1 MSRNKRPNAAH
12 FGPTRRLGLAYSG
25 PIMQSV
31 PTSSATTS
39 RAIVRPSRRVVGP
52 GLGLEP
58 LQWALSALAAL
69 AWAALCAVA
78 ALCAPSAR
86 AQSPALPEVGA
97 LQSEVQNLLKLQ
109 PTPIRDEAHA
119 PGDKPWRVEFELG
132 QLDPRLKL
140 APCERI
146 RAYLPEGAQVW
157 GRTRVGLRC
166 EQGPVK
172 WNVYWPVT
180 VKVWGQ
186 ALVAVVPLRPGQL
199 VNQADLRLTEVD
211 LASSSSPALKNA
223 ADIVGRSV
231 VRGIEPGQSI
241 RQDDVRARRWFA
253 SGDTVRLNVVGAGFQ
268 VVAEGLAIS
277 HGDEGR
283 CARIR
288 TDNGKV
294 LCGMP
299 VGERLAELTL

>member
-12 FGPTRRLGLAYSG
+12 FGPTRQAALAYSG

-31 PTSSATTS
+31 TTSSTT
-39 RAIVRPSRRVVGP
+39 PSRGAARSSRQRVGAS
-52 GLGLEP
+52 LGLEP
-58 LQWALSALAAL
+58 LQWALSAVVAL
-69 AWAALCAVA
+69 AWAALCGVA
-78 ALCAPSAR
+78 AFWAPSAR
-86 AQSPALPEVGA
+86 AQSPALPEASA

-109 PTPIRDEAHA
+109 PTPIKEEASA

-199 VNQADLRLTEVD
+199 VSQADLRLAEVD
-211 LASSSSPALKNA
+211 LASSSSPALKKA

-241 RQDDVRARRWFA
+241 RQEDVRARRWFA
-253 SGDTVRLNVVGAGFQ
+253 SGDTVRLNVVGAGFR